1 MAKQA
6 LDTFVAEIN
15 GNPVCIQKGQVL
27 PDGHAAVKLD
37 GGRGI
42 LFGAFDSGEEPPKKS
57 AKAAASEGA

>member
-6 LDTFVAEIN
+6 LDTFVAEID

-37 GGRGI
+37 GGRGL
-42 LFGAFDSGEEPPKKS
+42 LFAAFDSGDEPPKKT
-57 AKAAASEGA
+57 AKAAAGEAA

>member
-6 LDTFVAEIN
+6 LDTFVAEID

-37 GGRGI
+37 DGRGI
-42 LFGAFDSGEEPPKKS
+42 LFAQFDTGEEPPKKT
-57 AKAAASEGA
+57 AKASAGDGA